1 MEVILWRL
9 EGRKTMTKKSDFGS
23 IKTRLNKKT
32 NKTEYKIDFKYLKG
46 YDQEG
51 KAKWSGSSV
60 GWDEDLETLKV
71 LAQERRKELESGE
84 ESETFRKLNSTLEE
98 AFLEF
103 KDSLYKRAEKETD
116 KYTTRKSY
124 ASEANTI
131 YNSREYFPDRYRKI
145 KIRELKAH
153 HFSQWLVEMNENA
166 KSGSTIRKYRAILGK
181 FNNYLNAHGYYETK
195 EGMMYL
201 VKTYIDSVELMA
213 KDEGSRSDLY
223 TPNIADIQKITDKI
237 KKQAKKGHWRYENFY
252 WYTLVKTFF
261 FIGGRPEEMVALKWS
276 NVDMKTKNIF
286 ITNAIADKTPEE
298 IIKEREKK
306 KQRGTKTRSSART
319 IRMMNVYEELLA
331 DFKEASKY
339 YFDYSDEELENAYV
353 FPRVDKQRVRKSKQ
367 EYKNINNMLE
377 DICKK
382 AGVTYFSVERFRHG
396 CATLFLLNKE
406 FDVGLDEARDYFGH
420 EKDSSDMLE
429 KIYAKKDAT
438 QKGSKAMEK
447 RNASIFAKSE
457 INEENDEIKK
467 LIRDIF
473 DEDRIKDKSL
483 KARKRRIA
491 WQVANAISRDQAY
504 YVFKK
509 KDEKIIDWII
519 EQYEKSGDPIGDKII
534 LVCEDDLTEPEEE
547 IL

>member
-1 MEVILWRL
+1 MEVTR
-9 EGRKTMTKKSDFGS
+9 GKNMTKSSDFGS

-32 NKTEYKIDFKYLKG
+32 GKTEYKIDFKYLKG
-46 YDQEG
+46 YDPNG
-51 KAKWSGSSV
+51 KSKWSGSSV

-71 LAQERRKELESGE
+71 LARERKKELESGE
-84 ESETFRKLNSTLEE
+84 KSETFKKLNTTLEE

-103 KDSLYKRAEKETD
+103 KDSLYRRAEKEIS

-131 YNSREYFPDRYRKI
+131 FNSREYFPDEYRKI
-145 KIRELKAH
+145 KIKDLKAH
-153 HFSQWLVEMNENA
+153 HFSKWLIIMNDNA
-166 KSGSTIRKYRAILGK
+166 GSGSTIRKYRAILKK
-181 FNNYLNAHGYYETK
+181 FNDYLNAHGYYETK
-195 EGMMYL
+195 EGILYL
-201 VKTYIDSVELMA
+201 IRTYIDSVALMA
-213 KDEGSRSDLY
+213 KDEGARSDLY
-223 TPNIADIQKITDKI
+223 TPSIADIQKITDAI

-252 WYTLVKTFF
+252 WYTLVKVFF

-276 NVDMKTKNIF
+276 DVNMKTKNIF
-286 ITNAIADKTPEE
+286 ISNAIADKTPEE
-298 IIKEREKK
+298 IVKEREKK
-306 KQRGTKTRSSART
+306 KQRGTKTRDSART

-339 YFDYSDEELENAYV
+339 YFDYSDEALENAYV
-353 FPRVDKQRVRKSKQ
+353 FPRVDKVRVRKDKQ

-377 DICKK
+377 EMCKK

-438 QKGSKAMEK
+438 QKGSKSMEK
-447 RNASIFAKSE
+447 HNSAIFAKPE
-457 INEENDEIKK
+457 IDEENDEIKK

-473 DEDRIKDKSL
+473 DEDKIKGKSL
-483 KARKRRIA
+483 KARKKRIA
-491 WQVANAISRDQAY
+491 WQVANAISRGQAF

-509 KDEKIIDWII
+509 KDKEIINWII
-519 EQYEKSGDPIGDKII
+519 EQYEKNGDPINDRII
-534 LVCEDDLTEPEEE
+534 LVCEEEELTEPEES
-547 IL
+547 II